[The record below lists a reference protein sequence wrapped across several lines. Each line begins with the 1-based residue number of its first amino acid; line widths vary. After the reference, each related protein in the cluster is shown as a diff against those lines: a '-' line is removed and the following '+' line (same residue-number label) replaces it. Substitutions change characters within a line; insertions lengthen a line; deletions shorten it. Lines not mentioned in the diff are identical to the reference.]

1 MASKLAA
8 MTVGSG
14 LAGLLLVVDDGVGQR
29 RMIIHNLVW
38 VHLLPQKNDFA
49 AIHDCASNLGEGD
62 IFAACVAQGYEQLMW
77 LSG

>member
-1 MASKLAA
+1 MVSKLAA
-8 MTVGSG
+8 MTLGSG

-49 AIHDCASNLGEGD
+49 AIHDCASNLGED
-62 IFAACVAQGYEQLMW
+62 NTAACIA
-77 LSG
+77 